1 MLPRKGVTII
11 HIEDPFLLRVNL
23 NRAIKGQND
32 KRLKIA
38 FLEALGI
45 AAVSL
50 LASSTRFAWW
60 VGDFV

>member
-45 AAVSL
+45 AAPLSL
-50 LASSTRFAWW
+50 TRKLLWPFA
-60 VGDFV
+60 